1 MSFTI
6 RQARVHKGMTQL
18 EMARVLKVSEQ
29 TYRRYENSPGR
40 MPAEALDRL
49 SKATNIPISMIVIRR
64 EEETQE
70 NKED

>member
-18 EMARVLKVSEQ
+18 ETAQALGVSEQ
-29 TYRRYENSPGR
+29 TYRRYESSPGR

-49 SKATNIPISMIVIRR
+49 SKITNIPISMIVIRR
-64 EEETQE
+64 EEESQE
-70 NKED
+70 NEED